1 VNSHACGRAVTW
13 RHEYELGAAMEIY
26 GIKLPD
32 RYHQV
37 RFSEAAMDVYL
48 HFGATLFAVK
58 VQLQR
63 ASSNVNRCVVA

>member
-1 VNSHACGRAVTW
+1 
-13 RHEYELGAAMEIY
+13 MEIY

-63 ASSNVNRCVVA
+63 ASSNVSRAWSREQLYLCPQHRRLCH